1 MNATS
6 EIIDRIV
13 LLMSSIGIM
22 SSFFFAMLLL
32 VTKNKYAKANVFLAM
47 YLLVFG
53 LRMAKSVFY
62 NYYTFHPTVH
72 HLVIGSLLLVGPS
85 LWFYALQLRKQTL
98 KKIACII
105 HYFPFIVFSSF
116 TALLPDYGSSSIY
129 LTLFLHGIVY
139 SSITAYSCLNETH
152 IPVKRWIILLC
163 LVTVAMF
170 LNSTLIFFEFTPFFP
185 SSAFLFSGCMTLL
198 IVYALAHLSLFQAEQ
213 VKYANS
219 NVAATEVAQQY
230 NKLKVLMEEKEL
242 YLDSELTLTKLSAL
256 LGISSKQLSQVI
268 NQTENVN
275 FSQYIANYRIAEA
288 KSLLKNP
295 NYSDCKIA
303 AIAYE
308 SGFNSISAFNTAFK
322 KRTHTTASKFRESE
336 NQFMYK

>member
-1 MNATS
+1 MSATS
-6 EIIDRIV
+6 EIMDRIV
-13 LLMSSIGIM
+13 LLLSSIGII
-22 SSFFFAMLLL
+22 SSLFFAILLL

-62 NYYTFHPTVH
+62 NYYTFPPTLH
-72 HLVIGSLLLVGPS
+72 HLFLGSLLLVGPS
-85 LWFYALQLRKQTL
+85 LWFYALQLRKQPIQ
-98 KKIACII
+98 KIALGI
-105 HYFPFIVFSSF
+105 HYFPFILFSSCSG
-116 TALLPDYGSSSIY
+116 LLPDYGSSSVY
-129 LTLFLHGIVY
+129 LVLFLHGMGY
-139 SSITAYSCLNETH
+139 SVITAYSCLNETH
-152 IPVKRWIILLC
+152 ISSKRWILL
-163 LVTVAMF
+163 LSMVTVAMF
-170 LNSTLIFFEFTPFFP
+170 LNSTLIFFAITPFFP

-198 IVYALAHLSLFQAEQ
+198 TCYALGNLSLFQAEP

-230 NKLKVLMEEKEL
+230 KKLKALMEEKKL
-242 YLDSELTLTKLSAL
+242 YLDSELSLSKLSTV

-268 NQTENVN
+268 NQTESVN

-288 KSLLKNP
+288 KNLLKNP
-295 NYSDCKIA
+295 KYSDCKIA

-308 SGFNSISAFNTAFK
+308 SGFNSISAFNAAFK

-336 NQFMYK
+336 KSIFV